1 MKEET
6 PIDEIEQLAKES
18 GGVFLICVLDKDCVG
33 NEKPVVIRDNGSPVF
48 YFNIENP
55 AGFSMLLEC
64 EKVLSDQNMVQFMK
78 NVFWL
83 GEPIT
88 KVNLKYTGST
98 FTESARSAPA
108 TQQQLIDR
116 VNDTIDKCL
125 KYMSESISKDKR
137 VYLSASNRMNYYV
150 NKTDF
155 GTFIKSQYPVF
166 LGGKLERENV

>member
-1 MKEET
+1 MKKET
-6 PIDEIEQLAKES
+6 PIDEIEQLAKEA
-18 GGVFLICVLDKDCVG
+18 GGVFFISILDKDCVG
-33 NEKPVVIRDNGSPVF
+33 NEKPVVIRDDGSPVF

-64 EKVLSDQNMVQFMK
+64 EKALTDQNMVQFMK
-78 NVFWL
+78 NVFWF

-88 KVNLKYTGST
+88 RVNVRYARST
-98 FTESARSAPA
+98 DLRSAPA

-125 KYMSESISKDKR
+125 KYMTMSITEDRR

-155 GTFIKSQYPVF
+155 GAFIKSQYPVF
-166 LGGKLERENV
+166 PGGKLENEIM